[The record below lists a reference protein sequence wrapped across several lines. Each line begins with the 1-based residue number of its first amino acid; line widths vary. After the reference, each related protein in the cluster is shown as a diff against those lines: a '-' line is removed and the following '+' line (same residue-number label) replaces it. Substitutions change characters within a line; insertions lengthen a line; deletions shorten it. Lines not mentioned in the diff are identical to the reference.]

1 MNSSRLSPR
10 PARRAFTLIELLVV
24 IAIIA
29 ILAAILF
36 PVFSQVREKARAT
49 ACLSNEKQLGL
60 GIAQYINDNDEKLFF
75 YSDSTSAADS
85 RSNVKAPSPNYP
97 VKWWNQIMPYVKSN
111 AVFSCP
117 SDGGPTASADINGT
131 KVNGQFTIPR
141 SYIACR
147 SAESLSLAQINDPVE
162 TTVLVDK
169 WDKDAA
175 GAAVTDTWIEAFNG
189 DFDPDAAS
197 SDKTRM
203 FKAGNRH
210 QGRINCV
217 FFDGHAKAYLPG
229 TFQNSK
235 DLTGCQLIHDYP
247 VPGVMTVTNDSAAG
261 ETGPAAEPNICKTFT
276 Y

>member
-1 MNSSRLSPR
+1 MNSLRLSPR
-10 PARRAFTLIELLVV
+10 PSRQAFTLIELLVV

-60 GIAQYINDNDEKLFF
+60 AITQYVNDNDEKLFY
-75 YSDSTSAADS
+75 YSDAAAADS
-85 RSNVKAPSPNYP
+85 RSNVVRPTPSYTA
-97 VKWWNQIMPYVKSN
+97 KWWNQIMPYVKSN
-111 AVFSCP
+111 AVFTCP
-117 SDGGPTASADINGT
+117 SDGGPTMSQDINGNS
-131 KVNGQFTIPR
+131 VIPR

-229 TFQNSK
+229 TFQNSR

-247 VPGVMTVTNDSAAG
+247 VPGVMTVTGDSTAG
-261 ETGPAAEPNICKTFT
+261 ETGPAAEPNICKNFT